1 MSTTTKEIT
10 LTIPDEAWYPAGD
23 EDEPGG
29 ERAVLNTVIRIGGTG
44 HHVVAYQVVPGS
56 QRPQRVVQR
65 DDDVDHYYV
74 ASGTSGPFETTRI
87 GGAKYLVFVTP
98 FD

>member
-1 MSTTTKEIT
+1 MSTTAEIT

-29 ERAVLNTVIRIGGTG
+29 ERAVLATVIR
-44 HHVVAYQVVPGS
+44 
-56 QRPQRVVQR
+56 
-65 DDDVDHYYV
+65 DEDVDHYYAACG
-74 ASGTSGPFETTRI
+74 ASGSFETTRI

>member
-1 MSTTTKEIT
+1 MSTTAEIT

-29 ERAVLNTVIRIGGTG
+29 ERAVLATVIRIGGTG

-56 QRPQRVVQR
+56 HDPQRVYQR
-65 DDDVDHYYV
+65 DEDVDHYYAACG
-74 ASGTSGPFETTRI
+74 ASGSFETTRI